1 MLLLS
6 RLDAFR
12 LPTLIMPSRQSRS
25 FGATLIVALGLCFGL
40 APVRSATDDAPKS
53 GVFVVQPIL
62 FTADQ
67 TPADFLDLV
76 GQHTRAR
83 WRLLF
88 RDPPPS
94 PPADREHA
102 ALILGSLLGDSFLVW
117 QAGDS
122 QQFRNNNQDVLS
134 YCRMLGLGEKLMPR
148 LMAQGKMAEGSEWK
162 ELRHEIVDGHQEL
175 LRLLRE
181 QMDDDLALMID
192 LGLWLRVLEIA
203 SAIVAETPDA
213 DVRALCVGS
222 PGLLQELHDDFSR
235 ISAFKREQ
243 PLVKRIGVTI
253 DEVSLK
259 WRDSEK
265 TPPTQVQVAQ
275 THEKIK
281 ALMQQLMAK

>member
-1 MLLLS
+1 MCLACVQI
-6 RLDAFR
+6 R
-12 LPTLIMPSRQSRS
+12 
-25 FGATLIVALGLCFGL
+25 GAPEN
-40 APVRSATDDAPKS
+40 APATGVS
-53 GVFVVQPIL
+53 GVQPII

-76 GQHTRAR
+76 GQHTKAR

-94 PPADREHA
+94 PPADRERA

-148 LMAQGKMAEGSEWK
+148 LMAQGKMAEGNEWK
-162 ELRHEIVDGHQEL
+162 ELRQEMVDGHQEL
-175 LRLLRE
+175 IRLLRE
-181 QMDDDLALMID
+181 QMDDDLALMLD

-203 SAIVAETPDA
+203 SAIVAETPEA

-222 PGLLQELHDDFSR
+222 PGLLQDLHDDFAR
-235 ISAFKREQ
+235 IDAAKREL
-243 PLVKRIGVTI
+243 PLVKSIGAALE
-253 DEVSLK
+253 EVRFT
-259 WRDSEK
+259 WRDVDK
-265 TPPTQVQVAQ
+265 TAPSQAQVAQ

-281 ALMQQLMAK
+281 VLMQQLMAK